1 MSCVARSYPRAEFEY
16 YAQHEYDFEKKPQRK
31 AKKFEIEDA
40 WNYAKAWYEHHISKF
55 KDVSFEDFA
64 FIHSILYKE
73 VVFDRDG
80 KLPSKYKNMYSFAN
94 MLGGDL
100 DKYVSVRAKKF
111 LEWLGSEAGRWFIH
125 NIREEGNV
133 KRRIALANALA
144 SYYIKT
150 FYPYSVEGALDKYL
164 RFEYE
169 YAGKYVYKAWANP
182 LFWAAFGVGMATWE
196 EIERLRKVNDFMRF
210 FVSDPIASEVFIQEM
225 RSWWDA
231 TNNLTDWDRQINRFI
246 NSIKDFITSG
256 GIISTIAGDVGSAIV
271 AETLRRGVVVGL
283 EALGFLLMNFTL
295 AGRLGR
301 GALALAKFIDKSV
314 LSFLGFQ
321 IGIEWPVDGKIQMWL
336 NGYLERVFDS
346 NFNPNRLVLDP
357 SEIEELRKNTNIPDK
372 WGGLTKY
379 EWAELWKIL
388 KALYFGEFYLTPEG
402 RQRLTELLD
411 KADPRYVNAMRLK
424 LRSMKISQEWRKE
437 LIEKFK
443 ASNKAMRKGFVDCAK
458 NDFSV
463 IPEVK
468 KAIKDVIKTINNNTD
483 FSGVELPHNFDNNTD
498 DIFVYQY
505 EHFSGL
511 TVINQYL
518 SNYNYNYAYAYEL
531 GFNITQSKSCSYDFD
546 FFVARWI
553 SGGESGLSYS
563 VSFSSYNYEHF
574 RSQAYGSNYFLLD
587 LVYKLVYT
595 NAIDIRDAKVIKKQD
610 MYYLLLRAES
620 LSSYTFKDGKLKK
633 KTRKVHYLIPLS
645 EAIGFGYYQV
655 SESYTDYKS
664 SGKSNSFGS
673 RPNPEK
679 ASAYYIKNFS
689 ILTSG
694 WYFNG
699 DAVEYT
705 IGYHASR
712 GGGGSTTINNY
723 EDKEKFA
730 EVFSELIFNPQAD
743 DKKKRV
749 ILRLNIRLR
758 NKHIANA
765 HYSSSF
771 ALWRNT
777 EDFVNYFPKCFM
789 RGEVEENS
797 ETKDFNTH
805 NLDEEN
811 EKTIDIP
818 LLSDDFDEEKLSD
831 YFDPPNPDRDYYDEP
846 EPYKDFEFSSSC
858 FLSI

>member
-55 KDVSFEDFA
+55 KDISFEDFA

-169 YAGKYVYKAWANP
+169 YAGKYVYKAWAT
-182 LFWAAFGVGMATWE
+182 LFWASFGVGMATWE
-196 EIERLRKVNDFMRF
+196 EIERLRKVNDYMRF
-210 FVSDPIASEVFIQEM
+210 VVSDPVASEVFIQEM

-295 AGRLGR
+295 AGRVGR

-314 LSFLGFQ
+314 LGFLGFQ
-321 IGIEWPVDGKIQMWL
+321 IGIEWPLDGKIQMWL

-357 SEIEELRKNTNIPDK
+357 TEIEELRKNTNIPDK

-379 EWAELWKIL
+379 EWAELYKLL

-411 KADPRYVNAMRLK
+411 KADPRFVNAMRLK
-424 LRSMKISQEWRKE
+424 LRSMKISQLWRKE

-443 ASNKAMRKGFVDCAK
+443 SANKKARAGFVDCK
-458 NDFSV
+458 TGDYSL
-463 IPEVK
+463 ISDVK
-468 KAIKDVIKTINNNTD
+468 GAIRDVIKTVNKNTD
-483 FSGVELPHNFDNNTD
+483 FSGVDLPSNFDDNQANMY
-498 DIFVYQY
+498 VNEYNHY
-505 EHFSGL
+505 SGL
-511 TVINQYL
+511 LLINQY
-518 SNYNYNYAYAYEL
+518 SNSDSYNYAYGYDL
-531 GFNITQSKSCSYDFD
+531 GFNIFSSQWCSYGFD
-546 FFVARWI
+546 FQLARWV
-553 SGGESGLSYS
+553 SGGENGLSYS
-563 VSFSSYNYEHF
+563 VSYSSYNYQSF
-574 RSQAYGSNYFLLD
+574 SSQAYATNYFLLD

-595 NAIDIRDAKVIKKQD
+595 NAIELRDAKIVKRQD

-620 LSSYTFKDGKLKK
+620 LSSYKLVDGELRK
-633 KTRKVHYLIPLS
+633 KTRKTHYLIPLAD
-645 EAIGFGYYQV
+645 AIGYGYYQV
-655 SESYTDYKS
+655 SESRTEQKS
-664 SGKSNSFGS
+664 SGNANSLGL
-673 RPNPEK
+673 RPDPEK
-679 ASAYYIKNFS
+679 ANSYMLANFS
-689 ILTSG
+689 ILISG
-694 WYFNG
+694 WYLDNN
-699 DAVEYT
+699 AVEYT
-705 IGYHASR
+705 LGYHASR
-712 GGGGSTTINNY
+712 GGGGSKSIYYY
-723 EDKEKFA
+723 ESKEKSA
-730 EVFSELIFNPQAD
+730 SINSQLIFNPDAD
-743 DKKKRV
+743 DNKRV
-749 ILRLNIRLR
+749 VLRLNIRLTNR
-758 NKHIANA
+758 HVGNFS
-765 HYSSSF
+765 YSSSF
-771 ALWRNT
+771 QLWRHT
-777 EDFVNYFPKCFM
+777 EDFVNYFPKLFV
-789 RGEVEENS
+789 RGEVDTQS
-797 ETKDFNTH
+797 DSKDFKTH
-805 NLDEEN
+805 DLDIYE
-811 EKTIDIP
+811 EKTLEIP
-818 LLSDDFDEEKLSD
+818 LASELTNEEISN
-831 YFDPPNPDRDYYDEP
+831 YFDPPSPDRDYYDAP
-846 EPYKDFEFSSSC
+846 EPYSDYEFSSSC
-858 FLSI
+858 FSNI